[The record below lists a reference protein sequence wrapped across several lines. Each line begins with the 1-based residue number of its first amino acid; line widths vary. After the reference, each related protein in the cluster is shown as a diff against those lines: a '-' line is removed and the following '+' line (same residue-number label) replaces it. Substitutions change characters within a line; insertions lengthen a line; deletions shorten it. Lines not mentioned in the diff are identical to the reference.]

1 MDRHRPIVGIGI
13 DLVSVGRLKRL
24 IQNNGPDFLKMIYT
38 DHEINYCENRKN
50 TYELY
55 AAMFAAKEAVVKALG
70 TGFIG
75 EIRCTD
81 VEVHLENGVFLD
93 TKGAVQK
100 SMREKKIEDVRFSYS
115 TTHEFSMATVIFL

>member
-13 DLVSVGRLKRL
+13 DLVSVGKLKRL
-24 IQNNGPDFLKMIYT
+24 IQKNGPDFLKMIYT

-50 TYELY
+50 AYELY
-55 AAMFAAKEAVVKALG
+55 AAIFAAKEAVVKALG

-75 EIRCTD
+75 KMRCTD
-81 VEVHLENGVFLD
+81 VEVHLENRVFLD
-93 TKGAVQK
+93 TKGAVQR
-100 SMREKKIEDVRFSYS
+100 SMRGKKIEDVLFSYS